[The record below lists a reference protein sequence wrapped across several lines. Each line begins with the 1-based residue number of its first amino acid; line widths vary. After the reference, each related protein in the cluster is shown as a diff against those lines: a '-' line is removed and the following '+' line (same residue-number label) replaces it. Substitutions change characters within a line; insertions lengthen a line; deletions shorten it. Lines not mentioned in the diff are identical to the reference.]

1 MITCVDLVSCFETRV
16 ILKSE
21 QLVTLASSLA
31 QDIATLHSRSNGM
44 KTSCAVPPPQPLA
57 NVEAHN
63 DEDNTD
69 IHPSTDQFM
78 EHSTGSPMTHSPMEK
93 DTTTVVDAS
102 PLLGPHSATPS
113 NYGAD
118 FDSLEEVGLMLKK
131 AMEANLLFLPLSEDI
146 NG

>member
-1 MITCVDLVSCFETRV
+1 MIICVHLVSCFETRV
-16 ILKSE
+16 ILKLE

-31 QDIATLHSRSNGM
+31 QDIATLRSRSNGM

-69 IHPSTDQFM
+69 VHPSTDQFM

-102 PLLGPHSATPS
+102 PLLGPHFATPS

-146 NG
+146 NR